1 MSITP
6 LPYTKDAS
14 GPTLGVVVITL
25 EPEAGKPVVTLNRR
39 LFQRLD
45 AALDAIGASAKGLV
59 LASSTERAF
68 VAGADLREIDS
79 LSDRELAEYLELGAR
94 VMGRIAHMH
103 CPTVAAIN
111 GSTLGGGLELA
122 MHCDALVASLAKG
135 AKPYQIGLPEA
146 GLGLCPGWGGTNM
159 LPARMEPAE
168 AIRLIA
174 SGQTVGV
181 DYARDAQL
189 IDELVE
195 PKDLLQEAKELA
207 ASLTKGAPEREPRCI
222 HEPEWR
228 EKVREALHRVRP
240 ELPRTKASTAVVLA
254 IDTGLGLG
262 WEAAIAAER
271 HLLVHLRKTTECKEA
286 LKAFFAKSAR

>member
-79 LSDRELAEYLELGAR
+79 LNDRELAECLELGAR

-195 PKDLLQEAKELA
+195 PKDLLQESKELA